1 MIAFLLLPLF
11 TRLPFSVLYPTGKT
25 QEAVREDWRAR
36 YYAWAD
42 VVAGDWH
49 YVRRHM
55 PKDMRGKTVITNTTT
70 EEDVA
75 FLRERGVRRL
85 VTTTPRLGGR
95 SFGTNVME
103 AMLVALAVRELG

>member
-1 MIAFLLLPLF
+1 M
-11 TRLPFSVLYPTGKT
+11 
-25 QEAVREDWRAR
+25 REDWRAR

-49 YVRRHM
+49 YIRRYM

-103 AMLVALAVRELG
+103 AMLVALAGRELGEADYLRYIDQIGLKPQVLELEGQA